1 MFGHVF
7 DLSELH
13 DSHKDNTINVEN
25 GNRYEINVCGSKN
38 ICKWN
43 LVFNS
48 WQIYL
53 WTILQTF
60 NARKLRLLSCTD

>member
-48 WQIYL
+48 
-53 WTILQTF
+53 
-60 NARKLRLLSCTD
+60 